1 MNVIQ
6 DIEDRLSIFK
16 NLYDILRIVDPVN
29 KKVIN
34 LEDHRHCNTGY
45 CFDFWNREDYC
56 KNCVSMRAYLENDTC
71 IKLEYKDDK
80 AYLTIA
86 SPMIVDEKSYI
97 IEMLKDLTAGSSI
110 FKEGLP
116 VNNIE
121 KFVIELNNK
130 LVTDDIS
137 GAYSRKYLMERLT
150 VDINE
155 GLKNNQPI
163 SVIALDVDFFSKINH
178 VHGYK
183 LGDKILKELVQLMS
197 KEIKSKQDWI
207 ARYGGDK
214 FVLVLSNCNLQEG
227 CFIAENLRQAIQ
239 DTCFEGESS
248 SASITASLV
257 IFELTEITDCSS
269 LMQHIKDTMY
279 IAKSRGRN
287 IVVIGKL

>member
-1 MNVIQ
+1 MNVME
-6 DIEDRLSIFK
+6 DIGDRLSIFK

-29 KKVIN
+29 KKVISF
-34 LEDHRHCNTGY
+34 EDNTACNAGN

-80 AYLTIA
+80 AYLSIA
-86 SPMIVDEKSYI
+86 SPIMVDGKFYI
-97 IEMLKDLTAGSSI
+97 IEMLKDLTSGSSI

-121 KFVIELNNK
+121 KFVMELNNK

-163 SVIALDVDFFSKINH
+163 SVIALDVDFFSKTNQI
-178 VHGYK
+178 HGYK

-197 KEIKSKQDWI
+197 KQIRSEQDWI

-214 FVLVLSNCNLQEG
+214 FVLVLCNCKLQDG
-227 CFIAENLRQAIQ
+227 YLIAENLRQAIQ
-239 DTCFEGESS
+239 DTCFVGESS
-248 SASITASLV
+248 SASITAS
-257 IFELTEITDCSS
+257 IAICELTGITDCSS
-269 LMQHIKDTMY
+269 LLLHIKDTMY
-279 IAKSRGRN
+279 KAKSQGRN
-287 IVVIGKL
+287 RVVIGKL